1 MVLDIVFRCPIDP
14 IIKLKFNNIKLEEN
28 FRVLI

>member
-1 MVLDIVFRCPIDP
+1 MVLDIAFRCPIDA